1 MKEISE
7 SFLYLPL
14 FPLQP
19 LRRSHQVQ
27 LTTYT
32 NRLNWPF
39 LNETD
44 LKEFVN
50 ICKMIRPK
58 RVKKRPLKLKDE
70 DSEIQYE
77 FNEIEDL
84 LQKLRL
90 TYVFIEGYVVFMR
103 SDFDL
108 NVAGEPYIAVTLLLD
123 RTSGRFLARIWNR
136 DIIFSA
142 RQIYRNFSFSFFIQF
157 LGTWL

>member
-1 MKEISE
+1 
-7 SFLYLPL
+7 
-14 FPLQP
+14 
-19 LRRSHQVQ
+19 
-27 LTTYT
+27 
-32 NRLNWPF
+32 
-39 LNETD
+39 
-44 LKEFVN
+44 
-50 ICKMIRPK
+50 MIRPK